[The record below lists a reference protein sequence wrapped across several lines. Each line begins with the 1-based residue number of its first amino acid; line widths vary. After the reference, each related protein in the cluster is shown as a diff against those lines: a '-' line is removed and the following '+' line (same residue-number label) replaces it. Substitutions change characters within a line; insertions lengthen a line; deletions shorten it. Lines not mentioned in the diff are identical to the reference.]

1 VENEESKCHT
11 NCSIPLSLVLDVVK
25 RIEVTQVQHTTR
37 LNIIEA
43 GIHNHLSTTAANT
56 TSMASSLANMQSYL
70 GNIEKTNS
78 ALVRNSRWSVPL
90 VAVLL
95 IISIFLFRE
104 LGDGGKAKFG
114 DMLEIERGVQ
124 KKQNDLRD
132 DNKTVE

>member
-1 VENEESKCHT
+1 
-11 NCSIPLSLVLDVVK
+11 
-25 RIEVTQVQHTTR
+25 
-37 LNIIEA
+37 
-43 GIHNHLSTTAANT
+43 
-56 TSMASSLANMQSYL
+56 MASSLSNMQSYL

-114 DMLEIERGVQ
+114 DMLEIERGIQ
-124 KKQNDLRD
+124 KKQNNLRN

>member
-1 VENEESKCHT
+1 VKNEPEICPISCTVHHA
-11 NCSIPLSLVLDVVK
+11 LVLETLK

-56 TSMASSLANMQSYL
+56 TSMASSLSNMQSYL

-114 DMLEIERGVQ
+114 DMLEIERGIQ
-124 KKQNDLRD
+124 KKQNNLRN